1 MFCPNCGAQFPD
13 GTEFCGNC
21 GVQMNAQPVYQ
32 PPYAPSNAQQP
43 YVSGYVPTNEQQSY
57 TPGYVP
63 ANAQQPY
70 MAPAGQGGS
79 APAPEKNHLPLIIGI
94 AVAVIAVIVLA
105 VVLWGGGDE
114 SGSGRGSSKVKVTPE
129 DVVEEFYD
137 ALLSG
142 DLDEALECVHPD
154 MVDEIDG
161 DADELIASLELIGDG
176 IEIDVLGSELI
187 DDDYEIED
195 VQNLLDDYDINEKL
209 GDVYEVEIE
218 IAINFM
224 GMNQTQTDDVIVAE
238 IGGTFYIVD
247 MG

>member
-1 MFCPNCGAQFPD
+1 MMFCPNCGAQCPD

-43 YVSGYVPTNEQQSY
+43 YVSGYVPT
-57 TPGYVP
+57 
-63 ANAQQPY
+63 NAQQPY

-105 VVLWGGGDE
+105 VVLWGGGDD
-114 SGSGRGSSKVKVTPE
+114 SDSGRGSSKVKVTPE

-142 DLDEALECVHPD
+142 DLDEALECVHPN

-161 DADELIASLELIGDG
+161 DADELIDVLAMFEDS
-176 IEIDVLGSELI
+176 IEVDVLGSNRVT
-187 DDDYEIED
+187 DDYEIED
-195 VQNLLDDYDINEKL
+195 VQDLLDEYDIDEDL
-209 GDVYEVEIE
+209 GDVYEVEVE
-218 IAINFM
+218 MTVDFM
-224 GMNQTQTDDVIVAE
+224 GQTQTDSNEAIVAE